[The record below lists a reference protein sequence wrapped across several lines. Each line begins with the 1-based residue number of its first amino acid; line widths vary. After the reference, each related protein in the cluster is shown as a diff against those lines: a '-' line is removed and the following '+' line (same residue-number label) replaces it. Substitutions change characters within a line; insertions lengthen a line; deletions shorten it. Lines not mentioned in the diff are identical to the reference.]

1 MAEPTHWEIE
11 SPGRHGARPLGL
23 RDILGF
29 LFSNFLLLAGGV
41 ILGAALGFYVNGLIP
56 RAYVASGN
64 FVVDEVPF
72 VQASVAGDAETQRQL
87 VQTLILSVLNREM
100 RVAVEKRLELPPAR
114 VSFADLD
121 LPLKLSAPTPVANVR
136 VEPVKNSRM
145 GSVEAS
151 SQSPEFAA
159 RVVNAILDELQF
171 YNMVGGKYKNL
182 QLSISLANAQAESL
196 LQQMVEITGQRIKFE
211 QENAELDNYLKQ
223 KLPLESFPSFGTDS
237 TLNNLKTQLILV
249 DSEYDNIAATST
261 RGARL
266 VGKRSEVQA
275 LKTQLTR
282 HAERLAGG
290 LRSEY
295 EIVRTRE
302 KNVQADLA
310 RLRNQIDT
318 LSQSATR
325 LAQSFGDPA
334 QMRALAAETP
344 DGPAGP
350 ANIIVVVDRATPPSR
365 PVRPILLLNLFLGA
379 MAGGALGLGLSM
391 LRTLLD
397 NRVKS
402 VEVIEKEIGLPCLAT
417 VPSAPSLARGA
428 ASGNIFDHRKY
439 PVGLGFLRS
448 HLLSLRESEGG
459 VIGFT
464 PAAAG
469 RTNGHLIADLAILLA
484 QAEKKTLVI
493 DLNLHSPA
501 IARTLG
507 IKVTKGLAGW
517 LGSDRPVD
525 DFISYSAV
533 RELAVLG
540 VEKSVPDL
548 DDLLSRRPLA
558 PALPDLAARWD
569 FILIDAPSI
578 LSDWGLM
585 LTLPPGSPLIITAEY
600 GRTRT
605 DGLLQTTAH
614 TRGPRW
620 KVAGV
625 VLLNAP
631 R

>member
-1 MAEPTHWEIE
+1 MREQSHWEIE
-11 SPGRHGARPLGL
+11 TPGGFGSRPLGL
-23 RDILGF
+23 RDIIKF
-29 LFSNFLLLAGGV
+29 LFSNFILLAGGV
-41 ILGAALGFYVNGLIP
+41 VIGAALGFYVNGLIP

-100 RVAVEKRLELPPAR
+100 RAAVEKRLDLPPSR

-121 LPLKLSAPTPVANVR
+121 LPLKLSSPTPVANVR

-145 GSVEAS
+145 GTIEAS

-159 RVVNAILDELQF
+159 RVVNAILDELQL
-171 YNMVGGKYKNL
+171 YNKVGGKYKNL
-182 QLSISLANAQAESL
+182 QLSLSLANAQAESL

-266 VGKRSEVQA
+266 VGKRSEVEA
-275 LKTQLTR
+275 LKKQLTR
-282 HAERLAGG
+282 HAERLASG

-302 KNVQADLA
+302 KNVQSDLA

-334 QMRALAAETP
+334 QMHALAAEQT
-344 DGPAGP
+344 DGPSGP
-350 ANIIVVVDRATPPSR
+350 ANIIVVVDRASPPSR
-365 PVRPILLLNLFLGA
+365 PVRPILALNLFLGA

-402 VEVIEKEIGLPCLAT
+402 AEMIEKEAGLPCLAT
-417 VPSAPSLARGA
+417 VPRGPSLARGA

-448 HLLSLRESEGG
+448 HLLSVHDGEGG

-464 PAAAG
+464 PAGSG
-469 RTNGHLIADLAILLA
+469 RTNGHLVADLAILLA

-493 DLNLHSPA
+493 DLNLQAPA

-507 IKVTKGLAGW
+507 IKVTKGLVGW
-517 LGSDRPVD
+517 LGSDRPPD
-525 DFISYSAV
+525 EFISYSTV
-533 RELAVLG
+533 RELAVLC
-540 VEKSVPDL
+540 VEQSAADI
-548 DDLLSRRPLA
+548 DDLMSRRPLA
-558 PALPDLAARWD
+558 SALPDLAGRWD
-569 FILIDAPSI
+569 FILIDAPPI

-585 LTLPPGSPLIITAEY
+585 LTLPPGSPLIMTVEY
-600 GRTRT
+600 GRTST
-605 DGLLQTTAH
+605 DNVFQTAAR

-620 KVAGV
+620 KIDGV